1 MDYEFNFL
9 STLVSLELSSVKSG
23 KKHISEIA
31 QLSTIDT
38 SNLSS
43 SLFHDAQEAFLLN
56 PMSSVLFLLP
66 FSSQTIEFVSSVYLK
81 GYLEYRRGNYLKVLS
96 TCSMVEA
103 PIHSFVNS
111 LLGSSEFA
119 LGHLDKA
126 LCHYSCIKGGSLFQQ
141 GQTHKILGLIY
152 ISKKQYQYAIYHL
165 SEAARLLPNHP
176 SIWFYYSLSLLGTSK
191 HDRYGYTLFTL
202 QKCLDV
208 SKSCDIEWK
217 YWVHLLRVSIFDE
230 NRKKAA
236 FHDGRTGA
244 WQIRTGVE
252 EAFLKRTGECQ
263 RKDVYVDLWK
273 TFFETLNLTHPNMFK
288 ITIIPVLN

>member
-1 MDYEFNFL
+1 M
-9 STLVSLELSSVKSG
+9 KSG

-56 PMSSVLFLLP
+56 PMSSALFLLP

-119 LGHLDKA
+119 LGHADKA
-126 LCHYSCIKGGSLFQQ
+126 LYHYSCIKGGSLFQQ

-176 SIWFYYSLSLLGTSK
+176 SIWFYYSLSLMGTSK
-191 HDRYGYTLFTL
+191 HDRYGCTLFTL

-230 NRKKAA
+230 LCQPVNILKEIELIEELVGDNSSFSRNTLESKQYLAIVKAESYLQLGKCKVVIITFLFCRKQSK
-236 FHDGRTGA
+236 
-244 WQIRTGVE
+244 Q
-252 EAFLKRTGECQ
+252 
-263 RKDVYVDLWK
+263 
-273 TFFETLNLTHPNMFK
+273 
-288 ITIIPVLN
+288 